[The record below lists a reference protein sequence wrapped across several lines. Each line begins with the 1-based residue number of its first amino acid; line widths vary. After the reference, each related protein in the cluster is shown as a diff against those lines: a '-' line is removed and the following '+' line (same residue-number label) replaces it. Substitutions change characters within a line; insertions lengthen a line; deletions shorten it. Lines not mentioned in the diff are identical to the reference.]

1 MISDEIRAAFLSFFE
16 EKGHKI
22 IPSSSLIPQGD
33 PTLLLTSAGMVQFK
47 PYFLGEVLP
56 PSPRLASCQKCFR
69 TTDIESAGDPSH
81 LTFFEMLGNF
91 SIGDYFKQEA
101 ISWAWEF
108 VTQRLGLPPERLW
121 ITIFLDDDEAFGYW
135 RELGIPEPRILRF
148 DEEDNF
154 WGPAGNAGPCG
165 PCSEIHYDFGEEFGC
180 GKASCGPNC
189 DCGRFS
195 EIWNLVFTQYN
206 QDEEGRRT
214 LLPKPNIDTG
224 MGLER
229 TAAVVQDKTSVYETD
244 LFASLLKCISDLA
257 GRKYGSGDSADN
269 AMRVI
274 AEHSR
279 GIAFLIGDGVIPSN
293 EGRGYVLRRLL
304 RRAALFGRRLGLDE
318 PFLAETAKT
327 TIQQMEHIYPE
338 IGQRRDF
345 ITKVIEQEEARF
357 SETLNTGLELL
368 DGIMETI
375 GGAKGRR
382 PANWID
388 AYKNRHGKLPPVPD
402 YLLPVVKN
410 YSPGEPVS
418 KQIQLI
424 TASAQLR
431 RNLRGRRWKQL
442 LELVEWLGQDT
453 QEYEERVQSMAPPGE
468 PRGVRLYPKRILGK
482 QVFKLYDT
490 YGFPVELTTEIAADR
505 GFTIDLEGFEKEMEK
520 QRERAR
526 AAQKGL
532 RCAEC
537 GTRLKKSD
545 IVCPNCGST
554 RKARGPITFDI
565 EVKDG
570 IVFKDKASIVH
581 EKTPFVGYES
591 LAHKSVII
599 DLLVDNESSATIQE
613 GQEASLILES
623 TPFYGEM
630 GGQVGDTGEIRSS
643 SGRFLVTD
651 TIRIPP
657 DITGHQGRVTEGSL
671 TVGDEIEAEV
681 DRERRLDI
689 ARNHTATHLLQL
701 ALRQVLG
708 EYVQQRG
715 SLVAPDRLRFDFSHL
730 TAMTEEEI
738 REVEHIVNEKVRQNL
753 KVYDEEIPYK
763 KAIDEGA
770 IALFDEK
777 YGDVVRVVKIG
788 EQMISAELCGGTHVA
803 QTGEIGFFHIISE
816 SSIGAGLRRVEA
828 VNGRGAVDYIERCLS
843 SLERIAQILGTSTDN
858 ADDKASSLITE
869 LDNERKQRLAL
880 ERELSKKIAESLTSQ
895 AEVINGVRMLSAR
908 VPSSRLEALR
918 EMSDIL
924 RDRLKS
930 AVIVLGT
937 VYEGKPVLIAAV
949 TPDLVAKGYN
959 AGEIIKQVAKV
970 TGGSG
975 GGKAQ
980 FAQAG
985 GKYKDKLDEA
995 LQLVKSLI

>member
-1 MISDEIRAAFLSFFE
+1 MTSDEIRAAFLSFFE

-22 IPSSSLIPQGD
+22 IPGSSLIPQGD

-69 TTDIESAGDPSH
+69 TTDIESVGDSSH

-101 ISWAWEF
+101 INWAWEF

-121 ITIFLDDDEAFGYW
+121 ITIFLDDDDSFGYW

-148 DEEDNF
+148 GEEDNF

-180 GKASCGPNC
+180 KKASCAPGC

-206 QDEEGRRT
+206 QDEEGHRA
-214 LLPKPNIDTG
+214 LLPRPNIDTG

-229 TAAVVQDKTSVYETD
+229 TAAVVQGKTSVYETD
-244 LFASLLKCISDLA
+244 LFVPLIQRISQLA
-257 GRKYGSGDSADN
+257 GKKYGSGDDDN
-269 AMRVI
+269 AIRII

-279 GIAFLIGDGVIPSN
+279 GIAFLIGDGIIPSN

-304 RRAALFGRRLGLDE
+304 RRAAVFGKKLGLDE

-327 TIQQMEHIYPE
+327 TIQQMEHIYSE

-345 ITKVIEQEEARF
+345 ITKVIELEEARF

-368 DGIMETI
+368 DGIMEE
-375 GGAKGRR
+375 AASKGR
-382 PANWID
+382 NKIS
-388 AYKNRHGKLPPVPD
+388 GK
-402 YLLPVVKN
+402 K
-410 YSPGEPVS
+410 
-418 KQIQLI
+418 
-424 TASAQLR
+424 A
-431 RNLRGRRWKQL
+431 
-442 LELVEWLGQDT
+442 
-453 QEYEERVQSMAPPGE
+453 
-468 PRGVRLYPKRILGK
+468 
-482 QVFKLYDT
+482 FKLYDT
-490 YGFPVELTTEIAADR
+490 YGFPVELTIEIAADR
-505 GFTIDLEGFEKEMEK
+505 GFSVDLEGFEKEMER

-526 AAQKGL
+526 AGGWVL
-532 RCAEC
+532 V
-537 GTRLKKSD
+537 D
-545 IVCPNCGST
+545 
-554 RKARGPITFDI
+554 
-565 EVKDG
+565 EVKD
-570 IVFKDKASIVH
+570 ITIHPKSM
-581 EKTPFVGYES
+581 KTEFVGSQS
-591 LAHKSVII
+591 LKHKS
-599 DLLVDNESSATIQE
+599 TILDVVVNNKSVEEVTE
-613 GQEASLILES
+613 GQEASLILEA

-630 GGQVGDTGEIRSS
+630 GGQVGDTGEIRSD
-643 SGRFLVTD
+643 SGRFLVTN
-651 TIRIPP
+651 TIRVPP
-657 DITGHQGRVTEGSL
+657 DIIVHQGRVTEGSL
-671 TVGDEIEAEV
+671 AVGDEVEAEV

-708 EYVQQRG
+708 KHVQQRG

-730 TAMTEEEI
+730 TALTKKEI
-738 REVEHIVNEKVRQNL
+738 QEIDHIVNDKIRQNL
-753 KVYDEEIPYK
+753 TVYSEQIPYK

-777 YGDVVRVVKIG
+777 YGDIVRVVKIG
-788 EQMISAELCGGTHVA
+788 EPMISAELCGGTHVTL
-803 QTGEIGFFHIISE
+803 TGEIGFFHIISE
-816 SSIGAGLRRVEA
+816 SSIGAGLRRIEA
-828 VNGRGAVDYIERCLS
+828 VTGRGAVEYVERYLS
-843 SLERIAQILGTSTDN
+843 SLERVAQLLGTATDN
-858 ADDKASSLITE
+858 AHDKVSSLITE
-869 LDNERKQRLAL
+869 LDKEGKQRLAL
-880 ERELSKKIAESLTSQ
+880 ERELSKKIAESLASD
-895 AEVINGVRMLSAR
+895 AEVINGVRILAAR

-918 EMSDIL
+918 EMGDLL

-937 VYEGKPVLIAAV
+937 VYEDKPIFLATV

-959 AGEIIKQVAKV
+959 AGEILKQVAKV
-970 TGGSG
+970 TGGGG

-985 GKYKDKLDEA
+985 GKDKDKLDEA